1 MPDNPVFIGGAERV
15 LYARKHYSIALTI
28 QGPKF
33 NKRALYGLVACCSLL
48 GEPTI
53 TTSAEQVDE
62 HDKKV
67 NVELLRWAKDQLSSL
82 VEEEGEVGPIAIL
95 HRAIAL

>member
-1 MPDNPVFIGGAERV
+1 M

-33 NKRALYGLVACCSLL
+33 NKRALYGLIACCGLL
-48 GEPTI
+48 SGPTI
-53 TTSAEQVDE
+53 ADTASTEKATDE

-82 VEEEGEVGPIAIL
+82 VEEEGEGCPISIL
-95 HRAIAL
+95 QRAIAL